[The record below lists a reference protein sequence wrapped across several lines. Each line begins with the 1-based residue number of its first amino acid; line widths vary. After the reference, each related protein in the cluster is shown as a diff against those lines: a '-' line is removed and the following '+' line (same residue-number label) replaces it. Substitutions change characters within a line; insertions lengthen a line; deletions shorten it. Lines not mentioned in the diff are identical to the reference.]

1 MTFSSRAK
9 NEICRIP
16 LDRHSCA
23 LAELSALIH
32 MSGSLQF
39 KGNHKIGFKIITENA
54 AIARRTFSLLKTL
67 FQVQTEV
74 LVRKNRQ
81 LKKNN
86 IYSIIVSSDMGA
98 MEVLTRT
105 GIITKDEEGAVD
117 INYGIPPELI
127 QMEECKRAY
136 IRGAFWVG
144 VLFLILKKPIIWS
157 LSPTTK
163 SMPRIFVI

>member
-1 MTFSSRAK
+1 
-9 NEICRIP
+9 
-16 LDRHSCA
+16 
-23 LAELSALIH
+23 
-32 MSGSLQF
+32 
-39 KGNHKIGFKIITENA
+39 
-54 AIARRTFSLLKTL
+54 
-67 FQVQTEV
+67 
-74 LVRKNRQ
+74 
-81 LKKNN
+81 
-86 IYSIIVSSDMGA
+86 

-136 IRGAFWVG
+136 IRGAWVG
-144 VLFLILKKPIIWS
+144 VLFLDPEKPIIWS